1 MSDTIYK
8 ETRKKHDLTRDD
20 VCDKAS
26 LMNIPIQPERLERIE
41 NGKFPITPDEV
52 MLLAE
57 IYGEPTLCNHY
68 CSKECPIGEK
78 YVPEV
83 KVKDLAQ
90 IVLEMLSSLNSMK
103 KSQERLIEITASD
116 KTDVACNIKVIDERK
131 MKVMFMSGD
140 TEIYSFDMKQMI
152 SHLLGVATAFL
163 KGDFE
168 IKKIDFVYLL
178 FNPKLI
184 EINEERMEIHRI
196 YEQTCNECNSV
207 DFKALFEVIVDYLQT
222 VKGLGKDK
230 NKTEIVNNFSFRLCD
245 QSNIKGCF
253 D

>member
-1 MSDTIYK
+1 MADTIYK
-8 ETRKKHDLTRDD
+8 EIRKSHDLTRDD

-26 LMNIPIQPERLERIE
+26 LMNNPIQPERLERIE

-103 KSQERLIEITASD
+103 KSQERLIEITAD
-116 KTDVACNIKVIDERK
+116 GAID
-131 MKVMFMSGD
+131 D
-140 TEIYSFDMKQMI
+140 D
-152 SHLLGVATAFL
+152 
-163 KGDFE
+163 E
-168 IKKIDFVYLL
+168 IKDFVFIQKELERISITVEAL
-178 FNPKLI
+178 QLWVEQMLADKKINI
-184 EINEERMEIHRI
+184 EKYN
-196 YEQTCNECNSV
+196 Q
-207 DFKALFEVIVDYLQT
+207 
-222 VKGLGKDK
+222 
-230 NKTEIVNNFSFRLCD
+230 
-245 QSNIKGCF
+245 IKGK
-253 D
+253 

>member
-1 MSDTIYK
+1 MADTIYK

-26 LMNIPIQPERLERIE
+26 LMNNPIQPERLERIE

-103 KSQERLIEITASD
+103 KSQERLIEITAD
-116 KTDVACNIKVIDERK
+116 GMIDDE
-131 MKVMFMSGD
+131 
-140 TEIYSFDMKQMI
+140 
-152 SHLLGVATAFL
+152 
-163 KGDFE
+163 E
-168 IKKIDFVYLL
+168 IKDFVYIQKELERISITVETL
-178 FNPKLI
+178 QLWVEQMLADKKINI
-184 EINEERMEIHRI
+184 EKYN
-196 YEQTCNECNSV
+196 Q
-207 DFKALFEVIVDYLQT
+207 
-222 VKGLGKDK
+222 
-230 NKTEIVNNFSFRLCD
+230 
-245 QSNIKGCF
+245 IKGE
-253 D
+253 